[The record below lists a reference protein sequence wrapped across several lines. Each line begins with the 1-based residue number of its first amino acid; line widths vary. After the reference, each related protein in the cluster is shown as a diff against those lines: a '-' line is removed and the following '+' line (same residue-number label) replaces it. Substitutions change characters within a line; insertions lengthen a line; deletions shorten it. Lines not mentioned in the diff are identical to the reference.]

1 MSGTLTARWLRK
13 AQSCV
18 NEDPAFRKLGS
29 VDTTWAI
36 KVGASAY
43 LISFRGF
50 SCHGVRKIA
59 ARDLRDADFLVEM
72 TSEAWSQFIDGR
84 RSGSGPTLTE
94 LDTVEGVVRTDNPRK
109 KLDFLRYHLS
119 VQAFLDAGARAA

>member
-1 MSGTLTARWLRK
+1 MSGTLTAGWLRK
-13 AQSCV
+13 AQSGV
-18 NEDPAFRKLGS
+18 NADPAFRKLGS
-29 VDTTWAI
+29 VDTNWAI
-36 KVGASAY
+36 KVGASTY
-43 LISFRGF
+43 LIDFRGF

-72 TSEAWSQFIDGR
+72 TPAAWNRFIDDR
-84 RSGSGPTLTE
+84 RKGEGPTLAE
-94 LDTVEGVVRTDNPRK
+94 LDTVEGVVRADNPRK